1 MPCSPF
7 VFVHRF
13 FAPFPS
19 PLGVKQNTK
28 FITLY
33 AKWVSSTFFLFFVC
47 VYVCASV
54 CIPVYRNLD
63 CLPLP
68 LGAAITAAAS
78 VADTAAI
85 NAANVNLMCQL
96 SPSYKAAAAIAQIAT
111 TTATSLLFQLLFL
124 RRVFF
129 VVFFSVFFFLL
140 CFFFFCLTD
149 SFLSFSPPSFH
160 VPQLDSVPLL
170 DSTLSEY
177 GLTPTLH
184 PLPLH
189 TCGLRST
196 EIFHMW
202 RFFDPFPVK
211 KKIIISYI
219 NMK

>member
-1 MPCSPF
+1 MPSGY
-7 VFVHRF
+7 
-13 FAPFPS
+13 
-19 PLGVKQNTK
+19 PLR
-28 FITLY
+28 
-33 AKWVSSTFFLFFVC
+33 SSYFLCVC
-47 VYVCASV
+47 LV
-54 CIPVYRNLD
+54 CILVYRNLG
-63 CLPLP
+63 CPPLP
-68 LGAAITAAAS
+68 LGVAITAVS

-124 RRVFF
+124 
-129 VVFFSVFFFLL
+129 LL
-140 CFFFFCLTD
+140 C
-149 SFLSFSPPSFH
+149 FLSFSPPSFH

-184 PLPLH
+184 PPSPCTLVVCVAPKFS
-189 TCGLRST
+189 TCVA
-196 EIFHMW
+196 
-202 RFFDPFPVK
+202 FFDLPVK